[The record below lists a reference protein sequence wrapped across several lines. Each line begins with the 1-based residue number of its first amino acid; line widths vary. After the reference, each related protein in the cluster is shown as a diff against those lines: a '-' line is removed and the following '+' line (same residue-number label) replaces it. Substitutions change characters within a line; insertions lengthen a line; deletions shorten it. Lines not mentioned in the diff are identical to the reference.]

1 MPPTGAY
8 ISIDPIV
15 DSELA
20 PPFHNL
26 IPSYVCPAIQG
37 VRCTSLD

>member
-20 PPFHNL
+20 LFLNDL
-26 IPSYVCPAIQG
+26 IPSYVCLAIQG
-37 VRCTSLD
+37 VRCTSMD